1 MVAQVVMRASSRE
14 KAGRLMAF
22 DGEGTSGV
30 AELGHVLRGGDAVA
44 HHITDRQVRPS
55 GREG

>member
-1 MVAQVVMRASSRE
+1 
-14 KAGRLMAF
+14 MAF